1 MLEPI
6 GLSLQFLKKEV
17 YTGSHHGMRYLLQKD
32 EDTLKACTYPEPY
45 CFEKT
50 ADEKKE
56 WKEFEFS
63 ADGLTQALEWLSEF
77 TKSLIM
83 IKIRYSCKM

>member
-63 ADGLTQALEWLSEF
+63 ADGLTQALEWLSEVHE
-77 TKSLIM
+77 KS
-83 IKIRYSCKM
+83 YND

>member
-17 YTGSHHGMRYLLQKD
+17 YTGSHHGIRYLLQKD

-56 WKEFEFS
+56 
-63 ADGLTQALEWLSEF
+63 
-77 TKSLIM
+77 
-83 IKIRYSCKM
+83 